1 MEELAFKPKFT
12 YKLTNSCHHAML
24 PVLVFLKL
32 RGIVCVGGGDTS
44 LHTQGPQRGPCTPHL
59 T

>member
-1 MEELAFKPKFT
+1 MGELAFKPKFT

-32 RGIVCVGGGDTS
+32 RGILCVGGGEIPPSTLRD
-44 LHTQGPQRGPCTPHL
+44 LREDLAPL